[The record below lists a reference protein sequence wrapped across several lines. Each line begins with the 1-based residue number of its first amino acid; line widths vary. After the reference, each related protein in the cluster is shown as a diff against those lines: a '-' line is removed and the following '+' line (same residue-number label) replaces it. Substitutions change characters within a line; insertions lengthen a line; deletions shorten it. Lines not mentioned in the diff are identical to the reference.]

1 MLSPMRSGSG
11 LFCAVKRGLGG
22 FVSPQSAPVFPRLA
36 AARPAG
42 KRRASVIRL
51 YNTSHLQYMYTCS
64 CNFCAASSNRIPY
77 IVGLDVAESSGVT
90 SDLPTNQEPVPQ
102 TDVASDDTSDDIDV
116 EEPPP
121 PETDI
126 LP

>member
-22 FVSPQSAPVFPRLA
+22 FISPQSAPVFPRLA
-36 AARPAG
+36 PARP
-42 KRRASVIRL
+42 
-51 YNTSHLQYMYTCS
+51 
-64 CNFCAASSNRIPY
+64 
-77 IVGLDVAESSGVT
+77 AESSGVT
-90 SDLPTNQEPVPQ
+90 SDLLTNREPVPQ